1 MNWTVLFTRSLLLAI
16 LLTISVM
23 FILPFF
29 WMLMT
34 SLKAPVE
41 LMKWPPGWFPD
52 TFRWQNY
59 EEAVTYIPFFRY
71 VGNTMVITLGS
82 IVGVLISC
90 PMVAYGFSPIN
101 WPGRDVLFVVML
113 MTIMIP
119 FPVTMLPLYV
129 LFARIGWINTYLP
142 LVLPLF
148 FGVPFYIFLLRQFFM
163 TIPGELTDAARIDGA
178 SEPRIY
184 LQLILPLT
192 KPALATV
199 VLFQFLSSWSDFLGP
214 LLYLRDSR
222 YVHDCCRAAD
232 VPFRAR
238 YGVPSAD
245 GGLDRT
251 YRTHHCYLLSGTAHL
266 HTGHYLDWTTRNL
279 ICPRFE
285 NLPFSQMRVA

>member
-34 SLKAPVE
+34 SLKAPAE

-82 IVGVLISC
+82 IVGILISC
-90 PMVAYGFSPIN
+90 PMVAYGFSHIN

-214 LLYLRDSR
+214 LLYLRDSDMFTIA
-222 YVHDCCRAAD
+222 VGLQMFHSEHDTEFHLLMAASTALT
-232 VPFRAR
+232 VPIIVIFYMVQRTFIQGIALT
-238 YGVPSAD
+238 
-245 GGLDRT
+245 GL
-251 YRTHHCYLLSGTAHL
+251 HGT
-266 HTGHYLDWTTRNL
+266 
-279 ICPRFE
+279 
-285 NLPFSQMRVA
+285 

>member
-90 PMVAYGFSPIN
+90 PMVAYGFSHIN

-214 LLYLRDSR
+214 LLYLRDSDMFTIA
-222 YVHDCCRAAD
+222 VGLQMFHSEHDTEFHLLMAASTALTAPII
-232 VPFRAR
+232 VIFYMVQRTFIQGIALT
-238 YGVPSAD
+238 
-245 GGLDRT
+245 GL
-251 YRTHHCYLLSGTAHL
+251 HGT
-266 HTGHYLDWTTRNL
+266 
-279 ICPRFE
+279 
-285 NLPFSQMRVA
+285 

>member
-1 MNWTVLFTRSLLLAI
+1 MLSKTDTSALEVNWTVLFTRSLLLAI

-34 SLKAPVE
+34 SLKAPAE

-59 EEAVTYIPFFRY
+59 EKAVTYIPFFRY

-82 IVGVLISC
+82 IVGILISC
-90 PMVAYGFSPIN
+90 PMVAYGFSHIN

-129 LFARIGWINTYLP
+129 LFAKIGWINTYLP

-163 TIPGELTDAARIDGA
+163 TIPRELTDAARIDGA
-178 SEPRIY
+178 SELRIY
-184 LQLILPLT
+184 WQLIMPLT

-199 VLFQFLSSWSDFLGP
+199 VLFQFLSSWSDFLAP
-214 LLYLRDSR
+214 LLYLRDNDMFTIAVGLQMFHSE
-222 YVHDCCRAAD
+222 HDTEFHLLMAASTLLT
-232 VPFRAR
+232 VPIIVIFYLVQRTFIQ
-238 YGVPSAD
+238 GITLT
-245 GGLDRT
+245 GLK
-251 YRTHHCYLLSGTAHL
+251 GA
-266 HTGHYLDWTTRNL
+266 
-279 ICPRFE
+279 
-285 NLPFSQMRVA
+285 

>member
-1 MNWTVLFTRSLLLAI
+1 MLSKTDTSAPEMNWTVLFTRSLLLAI

-34 SLKAPVE
+34 SLKAPAE

-90 PMVAYGFSPIN
+90 PMVAYGFSHIN

-214 LLYLRDSR
+214 LLYLRDSDMFTIA
-222 YVHDCCRAAD
+222 VGLQMFHSEHDTEFHLLMAASTALTAPII
-232 VPFRAR
+232 VIFYMVQRTFIQGIALT
-238 YGVPSAD
+238 
-245 GGLDRT
+245 GL
-251 YRTHHCYLLSGTAHL
+251 HGT
-266 HTGHYLDWTTRNL
+266 
-279 ICPRFE
+279 
-285 NLPFSQMRVA
+285 

>member
-1 MNWTVLFTRSLLLAI
+1 MLTKADSAAQEVDWTVLLARLI
-16 LLTISVM
+16 FLITLLTISVL

-59 EEAVTYIPFFRY
+59 EDAVTYIPFFRY
-71 VGNTMVITLGS
+71 VGNTMAITLGS
-82 IVGVLISC
+82 ILGVLISC
-90 PMVAYGFSPIN
+90 PMVAYGFSHID
-101 WPGRDVLFVVML
+101 WPGRDFLFVVML

-119 FPVTMLPLYV
+119 FPVTMIPLYV

-184 LQLILPLT
+184 WQLILPLT

-214 LLYLRDSR
+214 LLYLRDSDMFTIA
-222 YVHDCCRAAD
+222 VGLQMFHSEHDTEFHLLMAASTILT
-232 VPFRAR
+232 VPIIVIFYLVQRTFIQ
-238 YGVPSAD
+238 GITLT
-245 GGLDRT
+245 GLQ
-251 YRTHHCYLLSGTAHL
+251 GT
-266 HTGHYLDWTTRNL
+266 
-279 ICPRFE
+279 
-285 NLPFSQMRVA
+285 

>member
-34 SLKAPVE
+34 SLKAPAE

-90 PMVAYGFSPIN
+90 PMVAYGFSHIN

-214 LLYLRDSR
+214 LLYLRDSDMFTIA
-222 YVHDCCRAAD
+222 VGLQMFHSEHDTEFHLLMAASTALT
-232 VPFRAR
+232 VPIIVIFYMVQRTFIQGIALT
-238 YGVPSAD
+238 
-245 GGLDRT
+245 GL
-251 YRTHHCYLLSGTAHL
+251 HGT
-266 HTGHYLDWTTRNL
+266 
-279 ICPRFE
+279 
-285 NLPFSQMRVA
+285 

>member
-1 MNWTVLFTRSLLLAI
+1 MLTKAESAAPELDWTVLLTRLIFLAT
-16 LLTISVM
+16 LLTISVL

-41 LMKWPPGWFPD
+41 LMKWPPGWFPE

-59 EEAVTYIPFFRY
+59 EEAVTFIPFFRY

-82 IVGVLISC
+82 IIGVLISC
-90 PMVAYGFSPIN
+90 PMVAYGFSHID

-184 LQLILPLT
+184 WQLILPLT

-214 LLYLRDSR
+214 LLYLRDNDMFTIAVGLQMFHSE
-222 YVHDCCRAAD
+222 HDTEFHLLMAASTILT
-232 VPFRAR
+232 VPIIAIFYLVQRTFIQ
-238 YGVPSAD
+238 GITLT
-245 GGLDRT
+245 GLQ
-251 YRTHHCYLLSGTAHL
+251 GT
-266 HTGHYLDWTTRNL
+266 
-279 ICPRFE
+279 
-285 NLPFSQMRVA
+285 

>member
-34 SLKAPVE
+34 SLKAPAE

-59 EEAVTYIPFFRY
+59 QEAVTFIPFFRY

-90 PMVAYGFSPIN
+90 PMVAYGFSHIN

-214 LLYLRDSR
+214 LLYLRDSDMFTIA
-222 YVHDCCRAAD
+222 VGLQMFHSEHDTEFHLLMAASTALT
-232 VPFRAR
+232 VPIIVIFYLVQRTFIQ
-238 YGVPSAD
+238 GITLT
-245 GGLDRT
+245 GLQ
-251 YRTHHCYLLSGTAHL
+251 GT
-266 HTGHYLDWTTRNL
+266 
-279 ICPRFE
+279 
-285 NLPFSQMRVA
+285 

>member
-1 MNWTVLFTRSLLLAI
+1 MSSRTETPSFEMNWAVLFTRFIFLAV
-16 LLTISVM
+16 LLTISVL

-41 LMKWPPGWFPD
+41 LMKWPPGWFPE

-59 EEAVTYIPFFRY
+59 EEAVTFIPFFRY

-82 IVGVLISC
+82 IIGVLISC
-90 PMVAYGFSPIN
+90 PMVAYGFSHID

-184 LQLILPLT
+184 WQLILPLT

-214 LLYLRDSR
+214 LLYLRDNDMFTIAVGLQMFHSE
-222 YVHDCCRAAD
+222 HDTEFHLLMAASTILT
-232 VPFRAR
+232 VPIIVIFYLVQRTFIQ
-238 YGVPSAD
+238 GITLT
-245 GGLDRT
+245 GLQ
-251 YRTHHCYLLSGTAHL
+251 GT
-266 HTGHYLDWTTRNL
+266 
-279 ICPRFE
+279 
-285 NLPFSQMRVA
+285 

>member
-1 MNWTVLFTRSLLLAI
+1 MAARLVSRHIPLAKLREGRDI
-16 LLTISVM
+16 HS
-23 FILPFF
+23 
-29 WMLMT
+29 
-34 SLKAPVE
+34 
-41 LMKWPPGWFPD
+41 
-52 TFRWQNY
+52 
-59 EEAVTYIPFFRY
+59 
-71 VGNTMVITLGS
+71 MVIALWS
-82 IVGVLISC
+82 IVGILISC
-90 PMVAYGFSPIN
+90 PMVAYGFSHIN

-214 LLYLRDSR
+214 LLYLRDSDMFTIA
-222 YVHDCCRAAD
+222 VGLQMFHSEHDTEFHLLMAASTALTAPII
-232 VPFRAR
+232 VIFYMVQRTFIQGIALT
-238 YGVPSAD
+238 
-245 GGLDRT
+245 GL
-251 YRTHHCYLLSGTAHL
+251 HGT
-266 HTGHYLDWTTRNL
+266 
-279 ICPRFE
+279 
-285 NLPFSQMRVA
+285 

>member
-1 MNWTVLFTRSLLLAI
+1 MLTKSDSPALDMNWTVLIARFLFHAV
-16 LLTISVM
+16 LLTISVL
-23 FILPFF
+23 FIHPFF

-59 EEAVTYIPFFRY
+59 QDAVTYIPFFRY

-82 IVGVLISC
+82 IIGVLISC
-90 PMVAYGFSPIN
+90 PMVAYGFSHID
-101 WPGRDVLFVVML
+101 WPGRNVLFVVML

-119 FPVTMLPLYV
+119 FPVTMIPLYV

-184 LQLILPLT
+184 WQLILPLT

-214 LLYLRDSR
+214 LLYLRDNDMFTIAVGLQMFHSE
-222 YVHDCCRAAD
+222 HDTEFHLLMAASTALT
-232 VPFRAR
+232 VPIIVIFYLVQRTFIQ
-238 YGVPSAD
+238 GITLT
-245 GGLDRT
+245 GLQ
-251 YRTHHCYLLSGTAHL
+251 GT
-266 HTGHYLDWTTRNL
+266 
-279 ICPRFE
+279 
-285 NLPFSQMRVA
+285 

>member
-1 MNWTVLFTRSLLLAI
+1 MLSKTDTSALEVNWTVLFTRSLLLAI

-34 SLKAPVE
+34 SLKAPAE

-59 EEAVTYIPFFRY
+59 EKAVTYIPFFRY

-82 IVGVLISC
+82 IVGILISC
-90 PMVAYGFSPIN
+90 PMVAYGFSHIN

-214 LLYLRDSR
+214 LLYLRDSDMFTIA
-222 YVHDCCRAAD
+222 VGLQMFHSEHDTEFHLLMAASTALT
-232 VPFRAR
+232 VPIIVIFYMVQRTFIQGIALT
-238 YGVPSAD
+238 
-245 GGLDRT
+245 GL
-251 YRTHHCYLLSGTAHL
+251 HGT
-266 HTGHYLDWTTRNL
+266 
-279 ICPRFE
+279 
-285 NLPFSQMRVA
+285 

>member
-1 MNWTVLFTRSLLLAI
+1 MLTKADSAAHEVDWTVLLTRFIFLI
-16 LLTISVM
+16 TLLTISVL

-59 EEAVTYIPFFRY
+59 EDAVTYIPFFRY
-71 VGNTMVITLGS
+71 VGNTMAITLGS
-82 IVGVLISC
+82 ILGVLISC
-90 PMVAYGFSPIN
+90 PMVAYGFSHID
-101 WPGRDVLFVVML
+101 WPGRDFLFVVML

-119 FPVTMLPLYV
+119 FPVTMIPLYV

-184 LQLILPLT
+184 WQLILPLT

-214 LLYLRDSR
+214 LLYLRDSDMFTIA
-222 YVHDCCRAAD
+222 VGLQMFHSEHDTEFHLLMAASTILT
-232 VPFRAR
+232 VPIIVIFYLVQRTFIQ
-238 YGVPSAD
+238 GITLT
-245 GGLDRT
+245 GLQ
-251 YRTHHCYLLSGTAHL
+251 GT
-266 HTGHYLDWTTRNL
+266 
-279 ICPRFE
+279 
-285 NLPFSQMRVA
+285 

>member
-90 PMVAYGFSPIN
+90 PMVAYGFSHIN
-101 WPGRDVLFVVML
+101 WPGRDVLFVIML

-214 LLYLRDSR
+214 LLYLRDSDMFTIA
-222 YVHDCCRAAD
+222 VGLQMFHSEHDTEFHLLMAASTALT
-232 VPFRAR
+232 VPIIVIFYLVQRTFIQ
-238 YGVPSAD
+238 GITLT
-245 GGLDRT
+245 GLQ
-251 YRTHHCYLLSGTAHL
+251 GT
-266 HTGHYLDWTTRNL
+266 
-279 ICPRFE
+279 
-285 NLPFSQMRVA
+285 

>member
-1 MNWTVLFTRSLLLAI
+1 MLTKADSAAHEIDWTVLLARFI
-16 LLTISVM
+16 FLITLLTISVL

-59 EEAVTYIPFFRY
+59 EDAVTYIPFFRY
-71 VGNTMVITLGS
+71 VGNTMAITLGS
-82 IVGVLISC
+82 ILGVLISC
-90 PMVAYGFSPIN
+90 PMVAYGFSHID
-101 WPGRDVLFVVML
+101 WPGRDFLFVVML

-119 FPVTMLPLYV
+119 FPVTMIPLYV

-184 LQLILPLT
+184 WQLILPLT

-214 LLYLRDSR
+214 LLYLRDSDMFTIA
-222 YVHDCCRAAD
+222 VGLQMFHSEHDTEFHLLMAASTILT
-232 VPFRAR
+232 VPIIVIFYLVQRTFIQ
-238 YGVPSAD
+238 GITLT
-245 GGLDRT
+245 GLQ
-251 YRTHHCYLLSGTAHL
+251 GT
-266 HTGHYLDWTTRNL
+266 
-279 ICPRFE
+279 
-285 NLPFSQMRVA
+285 

>member
-1 MNWTVLFTRSLLLAI
+1 MLSKTDTSAPEMNWTVLFTRSLLLAI

-90 PMVAYGFSPIN
+90 PMVAYGFSHIN

-214 LLYLRDSR
+214 LLYLRDSDMFTIA
-222 YVHDCCRAAD
+222 VGLQMFHSEHDTEFHLLMAASTALT
-232 VPFRAR
+232 VPIIVIFYLVQRTFIQ
-238 YGVPSAD
+238 GITLT
-245 GGLDRT
+245 GLQ
-251 YRTHHCYLLSGTAHL
+251 GT
-266 HTGHYLDWTTRNL
+266 
-279 ICPRFE
+279 
-285 NLPFSQMRVA
+285 

>member
-1 MNWTVLFTRSLLLAI
+1 MLTKADTTAHEIDWPVLLTRFIFLAT
-16 LLTISVM
+16 LLTISVL

-29 WMLMT
+29 WMFMT
-34 SLKAPVE
+34 SLKAPAE

-59 EEAVTYIPFFRY
+59 EDAVTYIPFFRY

-82 IVGVLISC
+82 ILGVLISC
-90 PMVAYGFSPIN
+90 PMVAYGFSHID
-101 WPGRDVLFVVML
+101 WPGRDFLFVVML

-119 FPVTMLPLYV
+119 FPVTMIPLYV

-184 LQLILPLT
+184 WQLILPLT

-214 LLYLRDSR
+214 LLYLRDSDMFTIA
-222 YVHDCCRAAD
+222 VGLQMFHSEHDTEFHLLMAASTILT
-232 VPFRAR
+232 VPIIVIFYLVQRTFIQ
-238 YGVPSAD
+238 GITLT
-245 GGLDRT
+245 GLQ
-251 YRTHHCYLLSGTAHL
+251 GT
-266 HTGHYLDWTTRNL
+266 
-279 ICPRFE
+279 
-285 NLPFSQMRVA
+285 

>member
-34 SLKAPVE
+34 SLKAPAE

-90 PMVAYGFSPIN
+90 PMVAYGFSHIN

-119 FPVTMLPLYV
+119 FPVTMIPLYV

-214 LLYLRDSR
+214 LLYLRDSDMFTIA
-222 YVHDCCRAAD
+222 VGLQMFHSEHDTEFHLLMAASTALTAPII
-232 VPFRAR
+232 VIFYMVQRTFIQGIALT
-238 YGVPSAD
+238 
-245 GGLDRT
+245 GL
-251 YRTHHCYLLSGTAHL
+251 HGT
-266 HTGHYLDWTTRNL
+266 
-279 ICPRFE
+279 
-285 NLPFSQMRVA
+285 

>member
-90 PMVAYGFSPIN
+90 PMVAYGFSHIN

-199 VLFQFLSSWSDFLGP
+199 VLFQFLSSWSDFLAP
-214 LLYLRDSR
+214 LLYLRDSDMFTIA
-222 YVHDCCRAAD
+222 VGLQMFHSEHDTEFHLLMAASTALT
-232 VPFRAR
+232 VPIIVIFYLVQRTFIQ
-238 YGVPSAD
+238 GITLT
-245 GGLDRT
+245 GLQ
-251 YRTHHCYLLSGTAHL
+251 GT
-266 HTGHYLDWTTRNL
+266 
-279 ICPRFE
+279 
-285 NLPFSQMRVA
+285 

>member
-34 SLKAPVE
+34 SLKAPAE

-90 PMVAYGFSPIN
+90 PMVAYGFSHIN

-199 VLFQFLSSWSDFLGP
+199 VLFQFLSSWSDFLAP
-214 LLYLRDSR
+214 LLYLRDSDMFTIA
-222 YVHDCCRAAD
+222 VGLQMFHSEHDTEFHLLMAASTALTAPII
-232 VPFRAR
+232 VIFYMVQRTFIQGIALT
-238 YGVPSAD
+238 
-245 GGLDRT
+245 GL
-251 YRTHHCYLLSGTAHL
+251 HGT
-266 HTGHYLDWTTRNL
+266 
-279 ICPRFE
+279 
-285 NLPFSQMRVA
+285 

>member
-90 PMVAYGFSPIN
+90 PMVAYGFSHIN

-214 LLYLRDSR
+214 LLYLRDSDMFTIA
-222 YVHDCCRAAD
+222 VGLQMFHSEHDTEFHLLMAASTALT
-232 VPFRAR
+232 VPIIVIFYLVQRTFIQ
-238 YGVPSAD
+238 GITLT
-245 GGLDRT
+245 GLQ
-251 YRTHHCYLLSGTAHL
+251 GT
-266 HTGHYLDWTTRNL
+266 
-279 ICPRFE
+279 
-285 NLPFSQMRVA
+285 

>member
-1 MNWTVLFTRSLLLAI
+1 MNWAVLFTRFIFLAV
-16 LLTISVM
+16 LLTISVL

-41 LMKWPPGWFPD
+41 LMKWPPGWFPE

-59 EEAVTYIPFFRY
+59 EEAVTFIPFFRY

-82 IVGVLISC
+82 IIGVLISC
-90 PMVAYGFSPIN
+90 PMVAYGFSHID

-184 LQLILPLT
+184 WQLILPLT

-214 LLYLRDSR
+214 LLYLRDNDMFTIAVGLQMFHSE
-222 YVHDCCRAAD
+222 HDTEFHLLMAASTILT
-232 VPFRAR
+232 VPIIVIFYLVQRTFIQ
-238 YGVPSAD
+238 GITLT
-245 GGLDRT
+245 GLQ
-251 YRTHHCYLLSGTAHL
+251 GT
-266 HTGHYLDWTTRNL
+266 
-279 ICPRFE
+279 
-285 NLPFSQMRVA
+285 

>member
-1 MNWTVLFTRSLLLAI
+1 MLTKADSAAPELDWTVLLTRLIFLAT
-16 LLTISVM
+16 LLTISVL

-41 LMKWPPGWFPD
+41 LMKWPPGWFPE

-59 EEAVTYIPFFRY
+59 EEAVTFIPFFRY

-82 IVGVLISC
+82 IIGVLISC
-90 PMVAYGFSPIN
+90 PMVAYGFSHID

-184 LQLILPLT
+184 WQLILPLT

-214 LLYLRDSR
+214 LLYLRDNDMFTIAVGLQMFHSE
-222 YVHDCCRAAD
+222 HDTEFHLLMAASTILT
-232 VPFRAR
+232 VPIIAIFYLVQRTFIQ
-238 YGVPSAD
+238 GITLT
-245 GGLDRT
+245 GLQ
-251 YRTHHCYLLSGTAHL
+251 GT
-266 HTGHYLDWTTRNL
+266 
-279 ICPRFE
+279 
-285 NLPFSQMRVA
+285 

>member
-1 MNWTVLFTRSLLLAI
+1 MLSKTDTSALETNWTLLFTRSLLLAI

-90 PMVAYGFSPIN
+90 PMVAYGFSHIN

-214 LLYLRDSR
+214 LLYLRDSDMFTIA
-222 YVHDCCRAAD
+222 VGLQMFHSEHDTEFHLLMAASTALT
-232 VPFRAR
+232 VPIIVIFYLVQRTFIQ
-238 YGVPSAD
+238 GITLT
-245 GGLDRT
+245 GLQ
-251 YRTHHCYLLSGTAHL
+251 GT
-266 HTGHYLDWTTRNL
+266 
-279 ICPRFE
+279 
-285 NLPFSQMRVA
+285 

>member
-1 MNWTVLFTRSLLLAI
+1 MLSKTDTSALEVNWTVLFTRSLLLAI

-34 SLKAPVE
+34 SLKAPAE

-82 IVGVLISC
+82 IVGILISC
-90 PMVAYGFSPIN
+90 PMVAYGFSHIN

-214 LLYLRDSR
+214 LLYLRDSDMFTIA
-222 YVHDCCRAAD
+222 VGLQMFHSEHDTEFHLLMAASTALTAPII
-232 VPFRAR
+232 VIFYMVQRTFIQGIALT
-238 YGVPSAD
+238 
-245 GGLDRT
+245 GL
-251 YRTHHCYLLSGTAHL
+251 HGT
-266 HTGHYLDWTTRNL
+266 
-279 ICPRFE
+279 
-285 NLPFSQMRVA
+285 

>member
-1 MNWTVLFTRSLLLAI
+1 MNWAVLFTRFIFLAV
-16 LLTISVM
+16 LLTISVL

-41 LMKWPPGWFPD
+41 LMKWPPGWFPE

-59 EEAVTYIPFFRY
+59 EEAVTFIPFFRY

-82 IVGVLISC
+82 IIGVLISC
-90 PMVAYGFSPIN
+90 PMVAYGFSHID

-184 LQLILPLT
+184 WQLILPLT

-214 LLYLRDSR
+214 LLYLRDNDMFTIAVGLQMFHSE
-222 YVHDCCRAAD
+222 HDTEFHLLMAASTILT
-232 VPFRAR
+232 VPIIIIFYLVQRTFIQ
-238 YGVPSAD
+238 GITLT
-245 GGLDRT
+245 GLQ
-251 YRTHHCYLLSGTAHL
+251 GT
-266 HTGHYLDWTTRNL
+266 
-279 ICPRFE
+279 
-285 NLPFSQMRVA
+285 

>member
-1 MNWTVLFTRSLLLAI
+1 MLTKADTTAHEIDWPVLLTSFIFLAT
-16 LLTISVM
+16 LLTISVL

-29 WMLMT
+29 WMFMT
-34 SLKAPVE
+34 SLKAPAE

-59 EEAVTYIPFFRY
+59 EDAVTYIPFFRY

-82 IVGVLISC
+82 ILGVLISC
-90 PMVAYGFSPIN
+90 PMVAYGFSHID
-101 WPGRDVLFVVML
+101 WPGRDFLFVVML

-119 FPVTMLPLYV
+119 FPVTMIPLYV

-184 LQLILPLT
+184 WQLILPLT

-214 LLYLRDSR
+214 LLYLRDSDMFTIAVGLQMFHSE
-222 YVHDCCRAAD
+222 YDTEFHLLMAASTILT
-232 VPFRAR
+232 VPIIVIFYLVQRTFIQ
-238 YGVPSAD
+238 GITLT
-245 GGLDRT
+245 GLQ
-251 YRTHHCYLLSGTAHL
+251 GT
-266 HTGHYLDWTTRNL
+266 
-279 ICPRFE
+279 
-285 NLPFSQMRVA
+285 

>member
-1 MNWTVLFTRSLLLAI
+1 MLTKADSAAPELDWTVLLTRLIFLATLLAI
-16 LLTISVM
+16 SVL

-41 LMKWPPGWFPD
+41 LMKWPPGWFPE

-59 EEAVTYIPFFRY
+59 EEAVTFIPFFRY
-71 VGNTMVITLGS
+71 VGNTLVITLGS
-82 IVGVLISC
+82 IIGVLISC
-90 PMVAYGFSPIN
+90 PMVAYGFSHID

-184 LQLILPLT
+184 WQLILPLT

-214 LLYLRDSR
+214 LLYLRDNDMFTIAVGLQMFHSE
-222 YVHDCCRAAD
+222 HDTEFHLLMAASTILT
-232 VPFRAR
+232 VPIIAIFYLVQRTFIQ
-238 YGVPSAD
+238 GITLT
-245 GGLDRT
+245 GLQ
-251 YRTHHCYLLSGTAHL
+251 GT
-266 HTGHYLDWTTRNL
+266 
-279 ICPRFE
+279 
-285 NLPFSQMRVA
+285 

>member
-1 MNWTVLFTRSLLLAI
+1 MLTKTDSPALELNWTVLLTRLIFVAI

-34 SLKAPVE
+34 SLKAPTE
-41 LMKWPPGWFPD
+41 LMKWPPGWFPE

-59 EEAVTYIPFFRY
+59 QDAVTYIPFFRY
-71 VGNTMVITLGS
+71 VGNTLIITLGS
-82 IVGVLISC
+82 IAGVLVSC
-90 PMVAYGFSPIN
+90 PMVAYGFSHIE

-119 FPVTMLPLYV
+119 FPVTMIPLYV

-184 LQLILPLT
+184 WQLILPLT

-214 LLYLRDSR
+214 LLYLRDADMFTIAVGLQMFHSE
-222 YVHDCCRAAD
+222 HDTEFHLLMAASTALT
-232 VPFRAR
+232 VPIIAIFYLVQRTFIQ
-238 YGVPSAD
+238 GITLT
-245 GGLDRT
+245 GLQ
-251 YRTHHCYLLSGTAHL
+251 GT
-266 HTGHYLDWTTRNL
+266 
-279 ICPRFE
+279 
-285 NLPFSQMRVA
+285 

>member
-34 SLKAPVE
+34 SLKAPAE

-90 PMVAYGFSPIN
+90 PMVAYGFSHIN

-199 VLFQFLSSWSDFLGP
+199 VLFQFLSSWSDFLAP
-214 LLYLRDSR
+214 LLYLRDSDMFTIA
-222 YVHDCCRAAD
+222 VGLQMFHSEHDTEFHLLMAASTALT
-232 VPFRAR
+232 VPIIVIFYLVQRTFIQ
-238 YGVPSAD
+238 GITLT
-245 GGLDRT
+245 GLQ
-251 YRTHHCYLLSGTAHL
+251 GT
-266 HTGHYLDWTTRNL
+266 
-279 ICPRFE
+279 
-285 NLPFSQMRVA
+285 

>member
-1 MNWTVLFTRSLLLAI
+1 MLSKTDTSALETNWTLLFTRFLLLAI

-59 EEAVTYIPFFRY
+59 EAAVTYIPFFRY

-90 PMVAYGFSPIN
+90 PMVAYGFSHIN

-214 LLYLRDSR
+214 LLYLRDSDMFTIAVGLQMFHSE
-222 YVHDCCRAAD
+222 YDTEFHLLMAASTALT
-232 VPFRAR
+232 VPIIVIFYLVQRTFIQ
-238 YGVPSAD
+238 GITLT
-245 GGLDRT
+245 GLQ
-251 YRTHHCYLLSGTAHL
+251 GT
-266 HTGHYLDWTTRNL
+266 
-279 ICPRFE
+279 
-285 NLPFSQMRVA
+285 

>member
-1 MNWTVLFTRSLLLAI
+1 MLTKADSAAQEVDWTVLLARLI
-16 LLTISVM
+16 FLITLLTISVL

-59 EEAVTYIPFFRY
+59 EDAVTYIPFFRY
-71 VGNTMVITLGS
+71 VGNTMAITLGS
-82 IVGVLISC
+82 ILGVLISC
-90 PMVAYGFSPIN
+90 PMVAYGFSHID
-101 WPGRDVLFVVML
+101 WPGRDFFFVVML

-119 FPVTMLPLYV
+119 FPVTMIPLYV

-184 LQLILPLT
+184 WQLVLPLT

-214 LLYLRDSR
+214 LLYLRDSDMFTIA
-222 YVHDCCRAAD
+222 VGLQMFHSEHDTEFHLLMAASTILT
-232 VPFRAR
+232 VPIIVIFYLVQRTFIQ
-238 YGVPSAD
+238 GITLT
-245 GGLDRT
+245 GLQ
-251 YRTHHCYLLSGTAHL
+251 GT
-266 HTGHYLDWTTRNL
+266 
-279 ICPRFE
+279 
-285 NLPFSQMRVA
+285 